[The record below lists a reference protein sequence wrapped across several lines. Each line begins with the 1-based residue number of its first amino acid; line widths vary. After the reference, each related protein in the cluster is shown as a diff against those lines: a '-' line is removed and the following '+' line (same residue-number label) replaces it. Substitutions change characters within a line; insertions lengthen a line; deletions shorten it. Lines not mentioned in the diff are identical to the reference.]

1 MTNEEKE
8 IYKVRY
14 DDLSPSLQR
23 LFDVFISKDEFD
35 QLVNDLNAV
44 KGQVSDIEVTV
55 GFQKPSKYKA
65 MKNLHTTSSTV
76 LPSAVNEG
84 GSWQNYAMILGNH
97 YDANNPQSIV
107 ESISTSAYYT
117 VTIEQSE
124 HQTIKSMNQGAVYT
138 TSYRAKRGT
147 EITNTVTADVG
158 YTAGVLNYPK
168 IDGILDN
175 TTIKASSAFRQI
187 YTVDIIQSDRQ
198 VITVTCNGQSHENSF
213 TCSYGDSI
221 VCTIRATDSKYL
233 AGTLNITAQVV
244 TDNVTV
250 QATPAEKKLTICDL
264 TLYAYRNITNWD
276 SLGNIPESNLAYLN
290 SALAPTSIQSIFG
303 QGKENGDV
311 QKAMIHLTH
320 IDKLDLETKNC
331 TDMSYAFYDCENLE
345 DVSFLEKWN
354 TSKCM
359 TMYGMFSHCKSLKSV
374 DLSKW
379 DFSNTE
385 DMSYMFGGCINLS
398 TVDLTNCDTSKVQT
412 FQGMFGPNGD
422 RRTALTKL
430 TSIKGIIDLASCT
443 NYLGMFQYC
452 TGLTHD
458 NPVRIRLPERIA
470 MGDFIDGSEIPNSD
484 AVLFVT
490 N

>member
-23 LFDVFISKDEFD
+23 LFDVFISRDEFNK
-35 QLVNDLNAV
+35 LKNDLDTV
-44 KGQVSDIEVTV
+44 KGQVSDLEITI
-55 GFQKPSKYKA
+55 GFQKPSKYRA

-76 LPSAVNEG
+76 LPSAVSDSG
-84 GSWQNYAMILGNH
+84 VWQNFAMILGDH
-97 YDANNPQSIV
+97 YDENNPQSIV
-107 ESISTSAYYT
+107 ENISTNAYYI
-117 VTIEQSE
+117 VTLEQSD
-124 HQTIKSMNQGAVYT
+124 HQIIKSMNQGAVYT

-147 EITNTVTADVG
+147 EIVNTVTADTG
-158 YTAGVLNYPK
+158 YNAGVLNYTN
-168 IDGILDN
+168 IDGIMDN
-175 TTIKASSAFRQI
+175 MTIKASSAYRKI
-187 YTVDIIQSDRQ
+187 YTVDIIQSDKQ

-213 TCSYGDSI
+213 TCNYGDNIICSI
-221 VCTIRATDSKYL
+221 RSSDTKYS
-233 AGTLNITAQVV
+233 AGKLNITSQIV
-244 TDNVTV
+244 TGNVTV
-250 QATPAEKKLTICDL
+250 QATPAEKNYTICDL
-264 TLYAYRNITNWD
+264 TSYAYKNIVNYD
-276 SLGNIPESNLAYLN
+276 SLGNIPDSNLTYLN

-303 QGKENGDV
+303 KGIDNEN
-311 QKAMIHLTH
+311 QKAMVNLTH
-320 IDKLDLETKNC
+320 INKLELETKNC
-331 TDMSYAFYDCENLE
+331 TNMSYAFYDCESL
-345 DVSFLEKWN
+345 DDFSFLKNWN
-354 TSKCM
+354 TSSCI
-359 TMYGMFSHCKSLKSV
+359 TMYGMFSHCKAVKSI

-379 DFSNTE
+379 NTASVE
-385 DMSYMFGGCINLS
+385 NMSYMFGGCTNLES
-398 TVDLTNCDTSKVQT
+398 VDLTNCDTSKVKT

-430 TSIKGIIDLASCT
+430 TSIKGILDLSSCT

-490 N
+490 T